1 MKFIKS
7 FFILT
12 TMALFIVACGETKT
26 TNSNI
31 AVKTINT
38 NVAANTIIVANTTAQ
53 PTAAPDEFAGSRAIY
68 AESCAK
74 CHGAGGAGG
83 EGLFEG
89 KKVKVPSFQSKGAM
103 NASDENLYRH
113 IAEGEE
119 DEMPAFKNDL
129 SEAEM
134 KNLVRFIRKEFQ
146 KK

>member
-7 FFILT
+7 VFIFT
-12 TMALFIVACGETKT
+12 TIAFIAAACSETKT
-26 TNSNI
+26 ADTNI
-31 AVKTINT
+31 
-38 NVAANTIIVANTTAQ
+38 AANTIIVANSTAQ
-53 PTAAPDEFAGSRAIY
+53 PTAPPDEFARSREIY
-68 AESCAK
+68 AESCAN

-103 NASDENLYRH
+103 NASDDNLYRH
-113 IAEGEE
+113 IADGEE

-129 SEAEM
+129 TEAEM
-134 KNLVRFIRKEFQ
+134 RNLVRFIRREFQ

>member
-7 FFILT
+7 VFILT
-12 TMALFIVACGETKT
+12 AMTISMIACGETKT
-26 TNSNI
+26 TNTNI
-31 AVKTINT
+31 P
-38 NVAANTIIVANTTAQ
+38 ANTIIVANINAQ
-53 PTAAPDEFAGSRAIY
+53 PTAAPDEFAASRAIY

-103 NASDENLYRH
+103 NASDANLYRH

-129 SEAEM
+129 SEEQM
-134 KNLVRFIRKEFQ
+134 NNLVKLIRKDFQ